1 MLRARNRGAE
11 RRLGLGWSITCAS
24 LSWLLIASAPGSLRF
39 RLRTRLEPTHAIAE
53 NCMVL
58 SGVIERVRITA
69 TRVAGRIADA
79 ARAATRPAPV
89 VVGAGP

>member
-1 MLRARNRGAE
+1 
-11 RRLGLGWSITCAS
+11 
-24 LSWLLIASAPGSLRF
+24 
-39 RLRTRLEPTHAIAE
+39 
-53 NCMVL
+53 MVL

-89 VVGAGP
+89 VVGAGS